1 MKIKEVT
8 NYLESLV
15 PLSSSESYD
24 NCGLIVGNEEDEIQ
38 QVLISLDCI
47 ESTIDEAIEKG
58 CNLIIAHHPI
68 IFQGLKKLNGNN
80 YVERTVIK
88 AVKNDISIYAI
99 HTNLDNYQFGVN
111 REIGERLGLSD
122 LKVLHPKN
130 NVLSKLV
137 CYCPTIN
144 SELVLDAMFNAGAGE
159 IGKYSN
165 CSFKIKGVGTFLPG
179 EDANPYSGGI
189 GELSIENE
197 DRLEVLVS
205 NHKISSVVS
214 AMKNMHPYE
223 EVAHEL
229 IPISNLNKNEGSGMV
244 GTLASPIELNEFL
257 EKLKKTFNCGVVRH
271 TKSTGKL
278 IEKVAFCGGSGSF
291 FFDNAKRMDA
301 DIFITGDFKY
311 HEFFDAEED
320 IVIADIGHYESEA
333 YTKELFYEL
342 LTKKF
347 PNIAVALAKTNTN
360 PIDYYS

>member
-38 QVLISLDCI
+38 KVLISLDCI

-229 IPISNLNKNEGSGMV
+229 IPISNLNQNEGSGMV

-257 EKLKKTFNCGVVRH
+257 EKLKKTFNCGIVRH

-291 FFDNAKRMDA
+291 LLDNAKRMDA

-311 HEFFDAEED
+311 HDFFDAEGE
-320 IVIADIGHYESEA
+320 IVIADIGHFESEQ
-333 YTKELFYEL
+333 YTSML
-342 LTKKF
+342 LERILMKKF
-347 PNIAVALAKTNTN
+347 TKLVVLITKINTNTIN
-360 PIDYYS
+360 YF